1 MILARTDTDTKES
14 HEGHSILEVVRELID
29 GLMPAE
35 QARME
40 LDIDD
45 TDEATSI
52 SRSMLEAAIRNLIDN
67 ALRYSSTHS
76 TVTIRVRCDLEV
88 QQDLIEVADR
98 GSGLSVEQIAQVG
111 RRFWRGDQGRSSKE
125 GAGLGL
131 SIVRSI
137 ADCFGA
143 TLTLAPRDGGGLIAG
158 LLVPLKTRSLRQQ
171 RSIPR

>member
-1 MILARTDTDTKES
+1 MMILARTDTDTKES

-76 TVTIRVRCDLEV
+76 TVTIRVRCDLEYSKTSLKL
-88 QQDLIEVADR
+88 QIEA
-98 GSGLSVEQIAQVG
+98 
-111 RRFWRGDQGRSSKE
+111 
-125 GAGLGL
+125 
-131 SIVRSI
+131 
-137 ADCFGA
+137 
-143 TLTLAPRDGGGLIAG
+143 RD
-158 LLVPLKTRSLRQQ
+158 
-171 RSIPR
+171 